1 MENTINIAKNIRKE
15 IKRLVALEKE
25 REQIIADVFPDMAI
39 MRSDKDIMREVEVK
53 VSQQIAESFKKE
65 LGEKLG

>member
-25 REQIIADVFPDMAI
+25 REQIIADVFPGMAI